1 MLFNAPVN
9 SPGAG
14 PSGPPD
20 QSQPPG
26 GRPDSPEPVDPAAV
40 LGALDLSADR
50 AVFRQIA
57 DHLRA
62 AIETGRLVENDRIPS
77 ETRLVEHYGV
87 ARMTVR
93 NAIGVLQAEGLLVA
107 EHGRGVFVRARPP
120 VRRLAMDRFARRHRD
135 LGKAAF
141 IAEAERTGAVPR
153 VDSLVIREERPSRD
167 VAARLGTTR
176 RVAARHR
183 RYLLD
188 ERPVETAV
196 SYIPLDIAQGT
207 AIVSPDPGPGGIYA
221 RLEELGYPLDHFEE
235 EVRARMPTPDESRV
249 LRLPPGVPVFQLIR
263 TAFDT
268 SGRAVEVCDTLMAAD
283 MYVLAYSLP
292 AS

>member
-1 MLFNAPVN
+1 VLFNAPVN

-57 DHLRA
+57 D
-62 AIETGRLVENDRIPS
+62 
-77 ETRLVEHYGV
+77 RLVEHYGV